1 MDNQDFEKYAVIK
14 PFNDKVSNNWELAAN
29 DALARIKTSK
39 DSIRI
44 LDYGC
49 GDGKYFPFFVK
60 KGFSPTNVFGLEV
73 SQIRINRCKDIGWNN
88 VKLVHEN
95 SPFPYN
101 DSYFDVI
108 NCMEVIEHIPINE
121 AKSTIARL
129 RKLLRPRGCLIISTP
144 NYPIKRFY
152 DLYDALIHRK
162 YNRFK
167 DDPTHVTRFTHF
179 RLRSILKLHFVKFEN
194 RMFKAGFLY
203 KYFAFEYFKHKIFFL
218 CQA

>member
-1 MDNQDFEKYAVIK
+1 MDSQDFEKYALSK
-14 PFNDKVSNNWELAAN
+14 PFNEKISINWELAAN
-29 DALARIKTSK
+29 DALERIKIPK

-60 KGFSPTNVFGLEV
+60 NGFLPTNIFELEV
-73 SQIRINRCKDIGWNN
+73 SQIRINRCKDIGWLN
-88 VKLVHEN
+88 VKLANKN

-101 DSYFDVI
+101 NNYFDII
-108 NCMEVIEHIPINE
+108 NFMEVIEHIPINE

-129 RKLLRPRGCLIISTP
+129 RKLLRPGGFLIISTP

-152 DLYDALIHRK
+152 DLYDALIHQK

-167 DDPTHVTRFTHF
+167 DDPTHVTRFTHR
-179 RLRSILKLHFVKFEN
+179 RLRSILKLHFVKIEN

-203 KYFAFEYFKHKIFFL
+203 KYFAFEIFKHKIFFL